1 VEQPPPL
8 LMVAPLTPLPLQQSS
23 KNSRWQT
30 GQKSAAFKRNNKMQ
44 NEINMLEEMIEL
56 LTDTR
61 ADYSKFYNEG
71 NGAAGTR
78 LRKVMQEVKT
88 SAQSLRLHVQE
99 TKNS

>member
-1 VEQPPPL
+1 
-8 LMVAPLTPLPLQQSS
+8 
-23 KNSRWQT
+23 
-30 GQKSAAFKRNNKMQ
+30 MQ